1 MKRSIFYVVVL
12 AILFVMMIITTSHAD
27 GLRGE
32 AYDTFLPS
40 HIQSTPP
47 VQTASYGGGTYDYGY
62 GYSYDPY
69 GPPLYSPWNSSR
81 CKDCSGVW
89 NGYGCHEFHGPGK
102 HGGCRGH
109 GRECGNHGC
118 NHAAAGCADGG
129 CTASQ
134 GLDTTAPVESSTDP
148 ETIEPTSPPD
158 PPMPTDEKSASGET
172 AWPIASGLFPV
183 VNN

>member
-12 AILFVMMIITTSHAD
+12 AILFVLMIITTSHAD

-47 VQTASYGGGTYDYGY
+47 VQTASYGGGTNNYGY
-62 GYSYDPY
+62 GYGYGYDPY

-89 NGYGCHEFHGPGK
+89 NGYGCHEFKQGGQQGNCGGGGHCGKVHQHGCRQ
-102 HGGCRGH
+102 GGCNGSASCTQ
-109 GRECGNHGC
+109 G
-118 NHAAAGCADGG
+118 GCAESPGVVP
-129 CTASQ
+129 A
-134 GLDTTAPVESSTDP
+134 APVEVAP
-148 ETIEPTSPPD
+148 ESPPT
-158 PPMPTDEKSASGET
+158 PTGDQSASRGFT
-172 AWPIASGLFPV
+172 LPLASGLFPV
-183 VNN
+183 TNH